1 MDYQTLILTRVNGVA
16 TIMLNRPEVLN
27 ALNAKSSEELG
38 MAIEEAGTDAAV
50 RVLIITG
57 AGRGF
62 CAGGD
67 MKDLPVSAGN
77 MVASTEAL
85 ESWHKILLSIRRLEK
100 PVIAAINGVAVGG
113 GLDLALMCDIRI
125 ASENARF
132 GEAYVRVGGV
142 PDSGGTYLLPRLI
155 GAARAC
161 EMLFTGD
168 MIDAREAERI
178 GLVNKMVPAD
188 KLQSATGELAARI
201 AAGPP
206 LSIGLTKRAIYMGAN
221 QDIESALRY
230 IALITGLCLQTDD
243 ASEGIKAF
251 AEKRRPEFKGK

>member
-1 MDYQTLILTRVNGVA
+1 MNYQTLTLTRKNGIA

-27 ALNAKSSEELG
+27 ALNAKLSAELG
-38 MAIEEAGTDAAV
+38 MAIDEAGTDAAI

-67 MKDLPVSAGN
+67 MKDLPVSTGN
-77 MVASTEAL
+77 MVASTEVL

-100 PVIAAINGVAVGG
+100 PVIAAINGAAVGG

-155 GAARAC
+155 GTARAC
-161 EMLFTGD
+161 EMLFTGNT
-168 MIDAREAERI
+168 IDAREAERI
-178 GLVNKMVPAD
+178 GLVNKTVPAD
-188 KLQSATGELAARI
+188 KLESTTIELAARI

-206 LSIGLTKRAIYMGAN
+206 LSIGLIKRAIYMGTN
-221 QDIESALRY
+221 QDIEAALRY
-230 IALITGLCLQTDD
+230 VALITGLCLQTDD
-243 ASEGIKAF
+243 AKEGIKAF
-251 AEKRRPEFKGK
+251 TEKRQPVFKGK